1 MKTIIK
7 ALAVIVI
14 LLYLMGIAFIIGMN
28 IRTPL
33 EVQRGEMDRI
43 DPACICDCGD
53 VYVDC
58 CCPTEAVSHTP
69 TATPFEPTTPTAS
82 GTPASI
88 TPTRAYFQTPTQP
101 SHSQTATSTRRVS
114 DTPQPTATATI
125 TNAPGTPTST
135 VPVIPTK
142 TVVVG
147 CFQWL
152 CHKPGTPAEQ
162 DYCCESQ
169 GCVSAHLKHG
179 DYLGRC
185 LDEQAI
191 EDSYQS
197 ILCYG
202 IAYGHSHWSIVGWC
216 SHRWNNV
223 ARLVSYYEAIR

>member
-1 MKTIIK
+1 MKTLIK
-7 ALAVIVI
+7 TLAVMVI
-14 LLYLMGIAFIIGMN
+14 LLYLMGIAFIIGMS
-28 IRTPL
+28 IETPL

-82 GTPASI
+82 ATTTRN
-88 TPTRAYFQTPTQP
+88 TPTSVSTPTQRP
-101 SHSQTATSTRRVS
+101 TRTVSPTVKSSTPTATV
-114 DTPQPTATATI
+114 TPQP
-125 TNAPGTPTST
+125 PTST

-169 GCVSAHLKHG
+169 GCVDAHLKHG

-185 LDEQAI
+185 LNEQAI
-191 EDSYQS
+191 EDNYSWFVCDNGAIS
-197 ILCYG
+197 HIRYG
-202 IAYGHSHWSIVGWC
+202 VVGLASDYRCNVVGHG
-216 SHRWNNV
+216 N
-223 ARLVSYYEAIR
+223 YYEGAVSD